1 MTTSKSAINSN
12 NENLVNRSSSST
24 ETNNNYENNNN
35 NNNNKSTDSGKEMDM
50 QIYWSYVA
58 GYAILHVGA
67 LYGIWLSLTQASW
80 TTLIFTCK
88 LINETS

>member
-1 MTTSKSAINSN
+1 MTTSKSTINSN
-12 NENLVNRSSSST
+12 NETLVNRSSST
-24 ETNNNYENNNN
+24 ETNNSNDND
-35 NNNNKSTDSGKEMDM
+35 NNNNKSTDDSGKEVDM

-67 LYGIWLSLTQASW
+67 LYGIWLGLTQASW

-88 LINETS
+88 